1 MEIKDL
7 VLLMLIP
14 LILISL
20 VFYIDKNP
28 IIIGAVTQ
36 EQKEESNIIGTY
48 SIMPSFKAKIDYRL
62 DDYTKIEES
71 LDFIIKCS
79 EDSKDVELC
88 MKQAESN
95 DKNFAWSLGCDRG
108 SEKILYE
115 IAEFYQDC
123 FDSEDNN
130 CICKKNL
137 EFSNEEIQKY
147 ELLNKI
153 YRMKLIQDI
162 QSQKI
167 DIKMTE
173 PVELSYRININGRSI
188 WYPNEMI
195 LAYSERFPLDMIFR
209 YELQDR
215 PIDKPYEI
223 KDKKEIVLYKNQI
236 NGLNSVDFIKQQQDN
251 SLIYSNDNEVKPENL
266 HDCQLKPK
274 NIFKFCATKKDSRFL
289 IYDKIDNKVEE
300 KPITIKFAAYI
311 PIKQTK
317 DI

>member
-1 MEIKDL
+1 METKDL
-7 VLLMLIP
+7 ILLMIMP

-28 IIIGAVTQ
+28 IITGAVTK
-36 EQKEESNIIGTY
+36 EQIKENNIIGTY

-79 EDSKDVELC
+79 EQSKDVGLC

-95 DKNFAWSLGCDRG
+95 DKSFAWSLECDRG
-108 SEKILYE
+108 AEKILYE
-115 IAEFYQDC
+115 LAEFYQDC

-167 DIKMTE
+167 DIMMIE

-195 LAYSERFPLDMIFR
+195 LAYSDKLPLRIMIFK
-209 YELQDR
+209 YELQEE
-215 PIDKPYEI
+215 PYKVEH
-223 KDKKEIVLYKNQI
+223 KKEIILYKNQI

-251 SLIYSNDNEVKPENL
+251 SLIYPNDNEVKPENL

-274 NIFKFCATKKDSRFL
+274 NIFKFCATKKDYKFI

-311 PIKQTK
+311 PNVVS
-317 DI
+317 